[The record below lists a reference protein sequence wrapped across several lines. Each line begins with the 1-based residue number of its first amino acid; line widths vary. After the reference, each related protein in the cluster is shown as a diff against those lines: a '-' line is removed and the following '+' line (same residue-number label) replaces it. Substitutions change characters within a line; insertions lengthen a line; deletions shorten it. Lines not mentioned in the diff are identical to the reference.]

1 MAGGASRDLLIEKNN
16 TAIAGV
22 NSKSIAIAKEP
33 IDITTDE
40 DNGYR
45 TLLSEAGTKSLDI
58 SFSGVTKDTLLRSL
72 IMTEQSML
80 LTDIT
85 IQYPKYGAQ
94 AAGDTIS
101 GDFYFNGFTEN
112 GGGSDGA
119 VEFDGTLQ
127 SSGEWTYTA
136 GV

>member
-1 MAGGASRDLLIEKNN
+1 MAGAASRDLRVEKNDV
-16 TAIAGV
+16 AIAGI
-22 NSKSIAIAKEP
+22 NSKSISIAKEP

-45 TLLSEAGTKSLDI
+45 TLLSQAGTKSLDI
-58 SFSGVTKDTLLRSL
+58 SFSGVTKDIELRTL

-80 LTDIT
+80 LTDIS
-85 IQYPKYGAQ
+85 IQYPPFGAQ
-94 AAGDTIS
+94 VAGDTIT
-101 GDFYFNGFTEN
+101 GNFYFNGFTEN

-119 VEFDGTLQ
+119 IEFDGTFQ
-127 SSGEWTYTA
+127 SSGAWVYTV

>member
-94 AAGDTIS
+94 TAGDTIS